1 MKIIAAKKILKENDR
16 QASELREQFDRS
28 GTFVVNLVGSP
39 GCGKTTLLEA
49 LFDQLD
55 GRLSFGVIEGDLA
68 SSIDAERIAE
78 RGIEVVQINT
88 EGMCHL
94 DATMIGAAVETLD
107 LEKIDLL
114 IIENVGNLVCT
125 ASFDLGEHLRLV
137 ILSVSEGDDKIAKYP
152 TIFRGSNALL
162 LTKMDLVATS
172 NFQVDR
178 TESDMQHLNPS
189 ADVLKVSAMTGDGVK
204 ELTDWLVMKCKK

>member
-16 QASELREQFDRS
+16 QASELREQFDRA

-49 LFDQLD
+49 FFDQLD
-55 GRLSFGVIEGDLA
+55 GQLTCGVIEGDLA

-94 DATMIGAAVETLD
+94 DATMIGAAAETLD
-107 LEKIDLL
+107 MEKLDLL

-137 ILSVSEGDDKIAKYP
+137 ILSISEGDDKIAKYP
-152 TIFRGSNALL
+152 TIFRGSDALL
-162 LTKMDLVATS
+162 LTKTDMLEVS
-172 NFQVDR
+172 NFKVDR
-178 TESDMQHLNPS
+178 VESDMKHLNPG
-189 ADVLKVSAMTGDGVK
+189 ADVLKISALKGDGMK
-204 ELTDWLVMKCKK
+204 ELTDWLVRKCGK